1 MRIRVST
8 IQDLRA
14 MADHLKDVI
23 AERQR
28 ELETI
33 EHAVNV
39 VEANLA
45 SGQTHQVGSFTAAV
59 KTAIQAILREE
70 GPLHRLDI
78 LQRLEDQGLM
88 FTHHKSPVNAVAS
101 FLSQTPNV
109 RSDGKGNW
117 DSTVKKEK
125 EVSSEISET

>member
-14 MADHLKDVI
+14 MADHLKEVI
-23 AERQR
+23 AEKQR

-39 VEANLA
+39 FEANMA
-45 SGQTHQVGSFTAAV
+45 SGQTHHAGSFTASV
-59 KTAIQAILREE
+59 KNAIQDILREE
-70 GPLHRLDI
+70 GPLHRLEI
-78 LQRLEDQGLM
+78 LQRLEGQGLM

-117 DSTVKKEK
+117 HTTEKK
-125 EVSSEISET
+125 EVSSETNET

>member
-14 MADHLKDVI
+14 MADHLKEVI
-23 AERQR
+23 TEKQR

-33 EHAVNV
+33 EHAVDV
-39 VEANLA
+39 FEANMA
-45 SGQTHQVGSFTAAV
+45 SEQTHQAGSFTAAV
-59 KTAIQAILREE
+59 KSAIQDILRKE
-70 GPLHRLDI
+70 GPLHRLEI
-78 LQRLEDQGLM
+78 LRQLEDQGLT

-101 FLSQTPNV
+101 YLSQTPNV

-117 DSTVKKEK
+117 NSTEKKE
-125 EVSSEISET
+125 VCSNINET

>member
-14 MADHLKDVI
+14 MAGHLKEVI
-23 AERQR
+23 AEKQR

-39 VEANLA
+39 FEANMA
-45 SGQTHQVGSFTAAV
+45 SGQTHQAGSFTAAV
-59 KTAIQAILREE
+59 KSAIQDILREE
-70 GPLHRLDI
+70 GPLHRLEI
-78 LQRLEDQGLM
+78 LQRLESQGLM

-117 DSTVKKEK
+117 HSAEKKE
-125 EVSSEISET
+125 VPSEINET